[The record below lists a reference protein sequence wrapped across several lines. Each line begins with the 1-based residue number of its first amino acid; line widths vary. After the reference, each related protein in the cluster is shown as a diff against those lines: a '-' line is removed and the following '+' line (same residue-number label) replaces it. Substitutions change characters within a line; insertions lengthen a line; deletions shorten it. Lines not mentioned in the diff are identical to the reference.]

1 MRHVARMGETRNSY
15 KILVRKTEEKR
26 PLGRPRRRQKYNI
39 RLDLRETEWE
49 AVDWKHL
56 AQDRD
61 QWQSLV
67 KMIFNLLVP

>member
-1 MRHVARMGETRNSY
+1 MGETRNSY